1 MTEIL
6 ENKASKIFKNRQFAK
21 IKPREMYK
29 NRRFAKIKR
38 KYCLLHVFLNRF
50 IKKGVLS
57 IKSFLT
63 IAQKMS
69 KRWNHR
75 LFNENNA
82 SRNFQFSEIRENKA
96 SRNFQ
101 FPKIRENIAPQNGQ
115 NGIRVE
121 NVLLAQI
128 SFCLPFNV
136 LIWSRKVF
144 DTILILWGRDF
155 PRVTFTK
162 Q

>member
-1 MTEIL
+1 M
-6 ENKASKIFKNRQFAK
+6 
-21 IKPREMYK
+21 
-29 NRRFAKIKR
+29 
-38 KYCLLHVFLNRF
+38 VFLNRF
-50 IKKGVLS
+50 IKKGVLF

-115 NGIRVE
+115 NGIRE
-121 NVLLAQI
+121 NL
-128 SFCLPFNV
+128 S
-136 LIWSRKVF
+136 
-144 DTILILWGRDF
+144 
-155 PRVTFTK
+155 PRIFIPAK
-162 Q
+162 LYPREYLSL